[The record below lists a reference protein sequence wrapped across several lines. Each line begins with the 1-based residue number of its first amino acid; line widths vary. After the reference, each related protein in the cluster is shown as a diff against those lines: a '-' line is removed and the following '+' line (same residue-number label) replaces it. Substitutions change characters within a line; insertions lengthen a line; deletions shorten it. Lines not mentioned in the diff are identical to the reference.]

1 MLYFFSQQKVLDQPT
16 LQAKLDLV
24 NKNLNLIKVEAVS
37 KDLLI
42 AKRLYDIL
50 ATLEAVDY
58 LVKIEQKYYLERNLC
73 NPP

>member
-1 MLYFFSQQKVLDQPT
+1 MLDQPT

-24 NKNLNLIKVEAVS
+24 NKNLNLIKVETVS
-37 KDLLI
+37 RDLLI

-73 NPP
+73 KQL